1 MNIGTAHVRVHR
13 KLLLRHAVDDRVLG
27 RKRAQK
33 DAFPPQIVRD
43 LECLATKSE
52 LSQVMS

>member
-13 KLLLRHAVDDRVLG
+13 KLLLGPAVDDHVLG

-33 DAFPPQIVRD
+33 DAFPPPPNCERP
-43 LECLATKSE
+43 
-52 LSQVMS
+52 